1 MNLNRS
7 FQHSRRLRWKDAP
20 GGGMNILVAHDGS
33 AAAEKGLHHA
43 LEQARAF
50 KASVTVVTSADRTR
64 TEKDLPEVEEAE
76 RRLREAQGLFDRE
89 NIPCSTH
96 LLIRGLAPGED
107 IVEFAQDNSID
118 LIIVGLR
125 KQSRVG
131 KLVMGST
138 AQYVILKAPCP
149 VLAVKA

>member
-1 MNLNRS
+1 
-7 FQHSRRLRWKDAP
+7 
-20 GGGMNILVAHDGS
+20 MNILVAYDDS
-33 AAAEKGLHHA
+33 AAADKGLRLA
-43 LEQARAF
+43 LEQARVF
-50 KASVTVVTSADRTR
+50 NASVDVITSADRTR
-64 TEKDLPEVEEAE
+64 TEKDLLEVEEAE
-76 RRLREAQGLFDRE
+76 RRLREAQDLFDRE

-107 IVEFAQDNSID
+107 IVQYARDNRID
-118 LIIVGLR
+118 VVVVGLE

-149 VLAVKA
+149 VLTVKA